1 MSTHWCETNQS
12 TLGLQQLL
20 SPARPRAREPRSP
33 LRHRCGGKG
42 RGERC
47 GWASQPLPLLKPRPW
62 PRRFSGCGGGPHTVV
77 PEGRGRARG
86 GAGRP
91 GSREPER
98 CKRSV
103 CPPEVLPAG
112 NPQNRALEGVRA
124 RNCFAVSQQWRSGWP
139 SWFNNQS
146 FTERLSLSKLAEL
159 IGGAIRV
166 QKGGHIDRLAKS
178 GLSYR
183 ESK

>member
-1 MSTHWCETNQS
+1 MKLTKALWGYSSSSAPHALAPGS
-12 TLGLQQLL
+12 PALL
-20 SPARPRAREPRSP
+20 SVTAAAEKG
-33 LRHRCGGKG
+33 GGKG
-42 RGERC
+42 AAGP
-47 GWASQPLPLLKPRPW
+47 ASPFLCSSL
-62 PRRFSGCGGGPHTVV
+62 
-77 PEGRGRARG
+77 GRGRGAFLAAGAARTRWCPRG
-86 GAGRP
+86 AGGPGAGRP

-124 RNCFAVSQQWRSGWP
+124 RNCFAVSQQRRSGWP

-166 QKGGHIDRLAKS
+166 QKSGHIDRLAKS